1 MLEVAVCNYIM
12 GMKTLVLL
20 LLLSVAATTLVQSLP
35 TDADVSEEQDIEGEF
50 NICFL
55 INSQAVNKN

>member
-1 MLEVAVCNYIM
+1 MEM

-20 LLLSVAATTLVQSLP
+20 LLLSVAATNLVHSLP

-55 INSQAVNKN
+55 SYSQVVNKNW